1 MMNKWHQRFLNLA
14 KEIATWSKDPSTKC
28 GAIIV
33 SPDRRILATGYNGLP
48 TGYDDFCLTTLPR
61 EEKYKRM
68 VHAEMNAVLNAA
80 KFGVKLEG
88 ATIYVHGL
96 PICCNCA
103 KHISSV
109 GINTV
114 VVDSSVLQH
123 ERWKHDWEVSKEIFK
138 EVNIK
143 IVEV

>member
-1 MMNKWHQRFLNLA
+1 MNKWHRRFLDLA
-14 KEIATWSKDPSTKC
+14 KEIASWSKDPSTKC

-48 TGYDDFCLTTLPR
+48 KGYDDYCLTSLVR

-88 ATIYVHGL
+88 ATIYVYGL

-114 VVDSSVLQH
+114 VVDSSVLEH
-123 ERWKHDWEVSKEIFK
+123 ERWKRDWEISKEIFK